1 MLSFG
6 FDLEPFS
13 DEAIIE
19 ATENFAELTIK
30 AGPTIDEATAAIVF
44 FWQSVEAQTACF
56 REIDYLR
63 RERQR

>member
-13 DEAIIE
+13 DEEMIE
-19 ATENFAELTIK
+19 ATANFAELIIK
-30 AGPTIDEATAAIVF
+30 AGPTFEEAAEAIALF
-44 FWQSVEAQTACF
+44 HQSVNAQTACF